1 MIILSYLYDS
11 MWRIFF
17 FYIALIY
24 LLKFYIFIDSDWQY
38 RNYQKKKNDSR
49 RKIRK
54 FRLASVPADKR
65 TLTPLQTRR
74 AACRPSSPRWCSLLN
89 QRGIQM
95 AADAPGIQIG
105 AINPRKAALE
115 LQPNVSRPAITR
127 PSPSPSPANCYRVR
141 NIEANSFFRS
151 RETINN
157 MRLFFIRK
165 KKREF

>member
-1 MIILSYLYDS
+1 MIILSYLY
-11 MWRIFF
+11 MILCEEFF
-17 FYIALIY
+17 VYVALIY
-24 LLKFYIFIDSDWQY
+24 LLQFYIFIYLDWRY

-54 FRLASVPADKR
+54 FTLASVPAGKR
-65 TLTPLQTRR
+65 TLTPLQARR
-74 AACRPSSPRWCSLLN
+74 AARRPSSPRWCSLLN

-127 PSPSPSPANCYRVR
+127 PSPSPANCYRLR
-141 NIEANSFFRS
+141 NIEANSFFWS
-151 RETINN
+151 RETINHA
-157 MRLFFIRK
+157 MIIFHSK
-165 KKREF
+165 KETRISI